1 MTEEAFPKD
10 ELTEKEEMYAQMRAA
25 GHSKSKAA
33 MKAYDTKNPRQ
44 MGYYTEQKECVRER
58 IRELK
63 EERAESAGLDVHE
76 QVRRYNELDLMALE
90 KGQLGLAK
98 DMLVRIDAIG
108 GFDAPS
114 KSVSMSIKGNSD
126 DILKTEDIQKDIDR
140 FSKVLGKHTEVTSKD
155 DTKH

>member
-1 MTEEAFPKD
+1 
-10 ELTEKEEMYAQMRAA
+10 
-25 GHSKSKAA
+25 
-33 MKAYDTKNPRQ
+33 
-44 MGYYTEQKECVRER
+44 
-58 IRELK
+58 
-63 EERAESAGLDVHE
+63 
-76 QVRRYNELDLMALE
+76 
-90 KGQLGLAK
+90 
-98 DMLVRIDAIG
+98 MLVRIDAIG